1 MMKDTNAGQK
11 QNTGTGIK
19 TSQIYALM
27 KKAKNYENR
36 IELGR
41 GDPDFD
47 TPEPVL
53 IKTEANLSGSK
64 ADQIPVEGIFDLREA
79 IAERVERINGI
90 KVDPDTEVIVT
101 NGGQEA
107 LFMMVQSVID
117 KNDEIILP
125 EPNYNTYKDAINF
138 AGGVRIGIPTRREQ
152 SFRVDPRLVEKA
164 VTPRTRAIVLASPN
178 NPSGAVIS
186 PEDHREFV
194 AIAVHHHL
202 KILSDE
208 IYDYFVYG
216 DLEHISPATLPG
228 GRERTI
234 TLNAVSKKYAMCGW
248 RTGWLVG
255 DAELI
260 KPIKELKA
268 AINGG
273 TSLIS
278 QLGALSALNT
288 DDSEILGMKKSLI
301 RRRTIVMKSL
311 DRINIPYGIPQGGQF
326 IFADISSLKMGS
338 LAFCEWILENC
349 QVLLYPGAT
358 YGIDFDNYLRITFLQ
373 NESML
378 EEAMSRIEQL
388 FKKEGLC

>member
-1 MMKDTNAGQK
+1 MMDRDAAQK
-11 QNTGTGIK
+11 KKTETGVK

-27 KKAKNYENR
+27 KKAKSYENR

-53 IKTEANLSGSK
+53 AKTEELLSGPKPS
-64 ADQIPVEGIFDLREA
+64 QIPVEGILDLRKA

-90 KVDPDTEVIVT
+90 KADPDTDVIVT

-107 LFMMVQSVID
+107 LFLMVQSVID

-125 EPNYNTYKDAINF
+125 VPNYNTYKDAINF
-138 AGGVRIGIPTRREQ
+138 AGGIRVEVPTKRKE
-152 SFRVDPRLVEKA
+152 SFRVDPGLVEA
-164 VTPRTRAIVLASPN
+164 AITPRTRAIVLASPN

-186 PEDHREFV
+186 PEDHLELV
-194 AIAVHHHL
+194 AIAERHNL

-208 IYDYFVYG
+208 IYDFFVY
-216 DLEHISPATLPG
+216 DNLKHVSPATLPG

-255 DAELI
+255 EAELI
-260 KPIKELKA
+260 QPIKRLKA
-268 AINGG
+268 GINGG
-273 TSLIS
+273 TSLVS

-288 DDSEILGMKKSLI
+288 DESVPLEMKKALV
-301 RRRTIVMKSL
+301 RRRAIVMEGL

-358 YGIDFDNYLRITFLQ
+358 YGAAFDNSLRITFLQ
-373 NESML
+373 NESKL
-378 EEAMSRIEQL
+378 EDAMNRIEQL

>member
-1 MMKDTNAGQK
+1 MNNRAAKEKQAGK
-11 QNTGTGIK
+11 GVN
-19 TSQIYALM
+19 TSQVYALM
-27 KKAKNYENR
+27 KKAKSYENH
-36 IELGR
+36 IALGR

-53 IKTEANLSGSK
+53 AKTEELLSRSK
-64 ADQIPVEGIFDLREA
+64 PDQIPVEGIPELRKA
-79 IAERVERINGI
+79 IAERVERMNGI
-90 KVDPDTEVIVT
+90 KVDPDTEVLVT

-107 LFMMVQSVID
+107 LFLMVQSVID
-117 KNDEIILP
+117 KDDEIVLP

-138 AGGVRIGIPTRREQ
+138 AGGVRVGVPTKREE
-152 SFRVDPRLVEKA
+152 SFRTDPRLVEAA
-164 VTPRTRAIVLASPN
+164 VTHKTRAIVLASPN

-186 PEDHREFV
+186 PEDHKAFV
-194 AIAVHHHL
+194 GMAERHNL

-208 IYDYFVYG
+208 IYDFFVYD
-216 DLEHISPATLPG
+216 DLEHVSPATLPG
-228 GRERTI
+228 ARERTI
-234 TLNAVSKKYAMCGW
+234 TLNAVSKMYAMTGW

-255 DAELI
+255 EAALI
-260 KPIKELKA
+260 QPIKRLKA

-278 QLGALSALNT
+278 QLGALAALNT
-288 DDSEILGMKKSLI
+288 DESVPLEMKKALVQ
-301 RRRTIVMKSL
+301 RRAIVMQGL

-326 IFADISSLKMGS
+326 IFADISRLKMGS

-358 YGIDFDNYLRITFLQ
+358 YGADFDDSLRITFLQ
-373 NESML
+373 NESKL
-378 EEAMSRIEQL
+378 EDAMNRIERL

>member
-1 MMKDTNAGQK
+1 MMDRHAAQK
-11 QNTGTGIK
+11 KAAETGVK

-27 KKAKNYENR
+27 KKAKSYENR

-53 IKTEANLSGSK
+53 VKTEEMLSGSK
-64 ADQIPVEGIFDLREA
+64 PNRIPVEGILDLRKA

-90 KVDPDTEVIVT
+90 KADPHTEVLVT

-107 LFMMVQSVID
+107 LFLMVQSVID

-138 AGGVRIGIPTRREQ
+138 AGGIRVGVPTKREE
-152 SFRVDPRLVEKA
+152 SFRVDPRLVEAA
-164 VTPRTRAIVLASPN
+164 VTAKTRAIVLASPN

-186 PEDHREFV
+186 PEDHRELV
-194 AIAVHHHL
+194 AIAERNNL

-208 IYDYFVYG
+208 IYDFFVY
-216 DLEHISPATLPG
+216 DNLKHVSPATLPG

-255 DAELI
+255 DAGLI
-260 KPIKELKA
+260 QPIKRLKA
-268 AINGG
+268 GINGG
-273 TSLIS
+273 TSLVS

-288 DDSEILGMKKSLI
+288 DESVPLEMKKALV
-301 RRRTIVMKSL
+301 RRRAIVMEGL

-326 IFADISSLKMGS
+326 IFADISGLKMGS

-358 YGIDFDNYLRITFLQ
+358 YGAAFDNSLRITFLQ
-373 NESML
+373 NESKL
-378 EEAMSRIEQL
+378 EDAMNRIEQL

>member
-1 MMKDTNAGQK
+1 MMDRKAAQK
-11 QNTGTGIK
+11 KEAGTGVN
-19 TSQIYALM
+19 TSQLYALM
-27 KKAKNYENR
+27 QRAKSYENL
-36 IELGR
+36 IALGR

-53 IKTEANLSGSK
+53 AKTEELLRGSK
-64 ADQIPVEGIFDLREA
+64 PDSIPVEGVYDLRKA
-79 IAERVERINGI
+79 IAERVERMNGI

-107 LFMMVQSVID
+107 LFLMVQSVID
-117 KNDEIILP
+117 KDDEIILP

-138 AGGVRIGIPTRREQ
+138 AGGIRVGVPTKREE
-152 SFRVDPRLVEKA
+152 SFRAHPRLVEAA
-164 VTPRTRAIVLASPN
+164 VTPKTRAIVLASPN

-194 AIAVHHHL
+194 AIAERHDL

-208 IYDYFVYG
+208 IYDYYVY
-216 DLEHISPATLPG
+216 DNLEHLSPATLPG
-228 GRERTI
+228 AKERTI
-234 TLNAVSKKYAMCGW
+234 TLNAVSKMYAMTGW

-255 DAELI
+255 DAALI
-260 KPIKELKA
+260 KPIKRLKA

-278 QLGALSALNT
+278 QLGALSALQT
-288 DDSEILGMKKSLI
+288 DDSVPLEMKNTLI
-301 RRRTIVMKSL
+301 RRRAIVMQGL

-326 IFADISSLKMGS
+326 IFADISRLEMGS
-338 LAFCEWILENC
+338 LAFCEWILENTR
-349 QVLLYPGAT
+349 VLLYPGAT
-358 YGIDFDNYLRITFLQ
+358 YGADFDNSLRITFLQ
-373 NESML
+373 NESKL
-378 EEAMSRIEQL
+378 EDAMKRIEQL

>member
-1 MMKDTNAGQK
+1 MKDTNAGQK
-11 QNTGTGIK
+11 QDAGTGIN

-53 IKTEANLSGSK
+53 LKTGMSLSGLK
-64 ADQIPVEGIFDLREA
+64 PDRIPVEGIPDLREA

-117 KNDEIILP
+117 QNDEIILP

-138 AGGVRIGIPTRREQ
+138 AGGIRFSVPTKREE
-152 SFRVDPRLVEKA
+152 SFRVDPRLVEAA

-186 PEDHREFV
+186 PEDHMEFV
-194 AIAVHHHL
+194 NIAKRHNL

-208 IYDYFVYG
+208 IYDYFVYD
-216 DLEHISPATLPG
+216 DLEHISPAALLG

-234 TLNAVSKKYAMCGW
+234 TLNAVSKKYAI
-248 RTGWLVG
+248 
-255 DAELI
+255 A
-260 KPIKELKA
+260 
-268 AINGG
+268 
-273 TSLIS
+273 
-278 QLGALSALNT
+278 
-288 DDSEILGMKKSLI
+288 
-301 RRRTIVMKSL
+301 
-311 DRINIPYGIPQGGQF
+311 
-326 IFADISSLKMGS
+326 
-338 LAFCEWILENC
+338 
-349 QVLLYPGAT
+349 
-358 YGIDFDNYLRITFLQ
+358 
-373 NESML
+373 
-378 EEAMSRIEQL
+378 
-388 FKKEGLC
+388 

>member
-1 MMKDTNAGQK
+1 MMHRSAAQK
-11 QNTGTGIK
+11 KSAETGIK
-19 TSQIYALM
+19 TSQVYALM
-27 KKAKNYENR
+27 KKAKSYENR

-53 IKTEANLSGSK
+53 AKTEELLSGPK
-64 ADQIPVEGIFDLREA
+64 PGQIPVEGIFDLRKA

-90 KVDPDTEVIVT
+90 KADPDTEVIVT

-107 LFMMVQSVID
+107 LFLMVQSVID

-138 AGGVRIGIPTRREQ
+138 AGGIRVGVPTKREE
-152 SFRVDPRLVEKA
+152 SFRVDPPLVEA
-164 VTPRTRAIVLASPN
+164 AITPRTRAMVLASPN

-186 PEDHREFV
+186 PEDHLELV
-194 AIAVHHHL
+194 AIAERHNL

-208 IYDYFVYG
+208 IYDFFVY
-216 DLEHISPATLPG
+216 DNLKHVSPATLPG

-255 DAELI
+255 EAALI
-260 KPIKELKA
+260 QPIKRLKSG
-268 AINGG
+268 INGG
-273 TSLIS
+273 TSLVS
-278 QLGALSALNT
+278 QLGALSALST
-288 DDSEILGMKKSLI
+288 DESVPLEMKKALE
-301 RRRTIVMKSL
+301 RRRAIVMEGL

-326 IFADISSLKMGS
+326 IFADISRLKMGS
-338 LAFCEWILENC
+338 LAFCEWILEKC

-358 YGIDFDNYLRITFLQ
+358 YGAAFDNSLRITFLQ
-373 NESML
+373 NESKL
-378 EEAMSRIEQL
+378 EDAMNRIEQL
-388 FKKEGLC
+388 FKKEGMC